1 MTTATATTSTETFET
16 NIPSRMDRLPWSRW
30 HWLVVF
36 ALGTVWILDGLEV
49 TIVGS
54 IAAVLQKPETL
65 AMTSTEVGAAGAIYV
80 AGAVTGALIFGYL
93 TDRYGRKK
101 LFMITLGL
109 YLLATVATAF
119 SFSVWMFFVFR
130 FLTGMGIGGEYSAIN
145 SAIDELIPAR
155 VRGWVDIAI
164 NGSWWVGTA
173 AGAALSI
180 VLLNPAI
187 FPVDVG
193 WRIAFGLGA
202 IIGLGVLL
210 TRRFLPESPRWL
222 MIHGRPDEAEEIVR
236 DIERDVAEST
246 GEDLREPEDTIE
258 IRPRE
263 RTTFGEI
270 ARTMFGDHKSRTIL
284 GLSLMSAQ
292 AFAYNAVFFT
302 YALVLTTFYKVPA
315 EHVPYYILPFAVGN
329 ILGPLL
335 LGRLFDVLGR
345 RFMITLTY
353 GLAGVCL
360 AVTAFLFQQGTL
372 DATTQ
377 TLAWC
382 VIFFFAS
389 AGASAAYLTVSEV
402 FPLEIRAMAIA
413 FFYSVATALGGITG
427 PLLFGILVGT
437 KDETN
442 TMWGYLIGAAW
453 LLVAA
458 GTELVLGVSAEQRPL
473 EDVAEPLASEDA
485 DTPSHREERDEQQP
499 AGQPVGR
506 PARYRG
512 MSSPRQTF
520 GAMPAP
526 DRDIDREVAAI
537 EQAVSEGPVS
547 REELARAVCAR
558 NWGPGRFRRALQ
570 VAQQERRISR
580 VGRDSYQRA

>member
-1 MTTATATTSTETFET
+1 MTTATATTSDRTFET
-16 NIPSRMDRLPWSRW
+16 DIPARMDRLPWSRW
-30 HWLVVF
+30 HWLVVL

-54 IAAVLQKPETL
+54 IAAVLQDPKTL
-65 AMTSTEVGAAGAIYV
+65 AMTSAEIGAAGAIYV
-80 AGAVTGALIFGYL
+80 AGAVVGALFFGYL
-93 TDRYGRKK
+93 TDRFGRKK

-109 YLLATVATAF
+109 YILATVATAF
-119 SFSVWMFFVFR
+119 SVSVWMFFVFR
-130 FLTGMGIGGEYSAIN
+130 FFTGMGIGGEYSAIN

-180 VLLNPAI
+180 VLLNPKLFA
-187 FPVDVG
+187 VDVG
-193 WRIAFGLGA
+193 WRLAFGLGA
-202 IIGLGVLL
+202 ILGLGILL

-222 MIHGRPDEAEEIVR
+222 MTHGREEEAEAIVR
-236 DIERDVAEST
+236 DIERDVSEST
-246 GEDLREPEDTIE
+246 GEKLDEPDDTIE
-258 IRPRE
+258 IRPRK

-270 ARTMFGDHKSRTIL
+270 ARTMFRDHRPRTVL

-315 EHVPYYILPFAVGN
+315 EHVPYYILPFAIGN

-335 LGRLFDVLGR
+335 LGPLFDIVGR
-345 RFMITLTY
+345 RIMITLTY
-353 GLAGVCL
+353 GLAGACL
-360 AVTAFLFQQGTL
+360 AATAFLFQQDVLT
-372 DATTQ
+372 ATTQ

-413 FFYSVATALGGITG
+413 FFFSVATAVGGITG

-437 KDETN
+437 KDPTN
-442 TMWGYLIGAAW
+442 TMIGFLIGAGW
-453 LLVAA
+453 LLLAA
-458 GTELVLGVSAEQRPL
+458 LTEAFLGVSAEQTSL
-473 EDVAEPLASEDA
+473 EEVAEPLSAEDA
-485 DTPSHREERDEQQP
+485 DTPSHRDES
-499 AGQPVGR
+499 GQAA
-506 PARYRG
+506 PARR
-512 MSSPRQTF
+512 PERQRRLYAPPPPYA
-520 GAMPAP
+520 GPAAGP
-526 DRDIDREVAAI
+526 DRYIDREIQAI
-537 EQAVSEGPVS
+537 EEAAAGGPKS
-547 REELARAVCAR
+547 REEIARAVNAR
-558 NWGPGRFRRALQ
+558 TWGPGRFRRALR
-570 VAQQERRISR
+570 VAQSERRVTR
-580 VGRDSYQRA
+580 VGRDSYARG

>member
-1 MTTATATTSTETFET
+1 MATTIATTSTETFET

-65 AMTSTEVGAAGAIYV
+65 AMTSAEVGAAGAIYV
-80 AGAVTGALIFGYL
+80 AGAVVGALVFGYL
-93 TDRYGRKK
+93 TDRFGRKK

-109 YLLATVATAF
+109 YLVATVATAF

-130 FLTGMGIGGEYSAIN
+130 FFTGMGIGGEYSAIN

-155 VRGWVDIAI
+155 VRGWVDIAV

-187 FPVDVG
+187 FPVNVG

-202 IIGLGVLL
+202 TLGLGVLL

-222 MIHGRPDEAEEIVR
+222 MVHGRPEEAEQIVS
-236 DIERDVAEST
+236 DIERDVSEST
-246 GEDLREPEDTIE
+246 GEELRDPEDTIE

-270 ARTMFGDHKSRTIL
+270 ARTMFSDHRSRTVL

-345 RFMITLTY
+345 RIMITLTY
-353 GLAGVCL
+353 GLAGACL
-360 AVTAFLFQQGTL
+360 AVTAILFQQGVLT
-372 DATTQ
+372 ATTQ

-382 VIFFFAS
+382 VFFFFAS

-413 FFYSVATALGGITG
+413 FFYSVATAIGGITG

-437 KDETN
+437 ESETN
-442 TMWGYLIGAAW
+442 TMYGFFIGAGW
-453 LLVAA
+453 LLLAA
-458 GTELVLGVSAEQRPL
+458 ITEAILGVSAEQTPL
-473 EDVAEPLASEDA
+473 EEVAEPLASEDA
-485 DTPSHREERDEQQP
+485 DTASHREDTDEEPQRRQP
-499 AGQPVGR
+499 AGL

-512 MSSPRQTF
+512 LASPRQTF
-520 GAMPAP
+520 AGLPPTP
-526 DRDIDREVAAI
+526 DRDIDREISAI
-537 EQAVSEGPVS
+537 EQAAGEPIS
-547 REELARAVCAR
+547 RDDLARVVRAR
-558 NWGPGRFRRALQ
+558 SWGPGRFRRALRT
-570 VAQQERRISR
+570 AQNERRIQR
-580 VGRDSYQRA
+580 VGRDRYQRT